1 MGRNP
6 SIQFSSRFAAILA
19 VAGGALLRIVSAVIA
34 TGNVRPVPE
43 ARTAAAF
50 PAPCRDEDA
59 HWTRVSGLVASAVET
74 AHAVRRVQ
82 AAAIEKIDAAD
93 YALAQLLDDLEMVLR
108 PSAPALMIPLLA
120 TAPMPTEPSRIAA

>member
-1 MGRNP
+1 MGQNA
-6 SIQFSSRFAAILA
+6 SIRFSSLFTATLSF
-19 VAGGALLRIVSAVIA
+19 AGGALWRIVSAVIA
-34 TGNVRPVPE
+34 TGNVRPVPDG
-43 ARTAAAF
+43 RTAAAF